1 MARSIADLVLLDTVI
16 TGTKDAVVPAA
27 LKGLR
32 LGVPK
37 ALNDGVDA
45 ETARVIGAALAKLKS
60 AGVVLVDADMPDLLA
75 LNAKVSFPIALYEV
89 NVDLPAYAQRY
100 GIGLDFIGFAEQVA
114 SPDVKGLFA
123 ALAKG
128 EPPSVAQSV
137 YEEAIK
143 VHRPMLQKAYA
154 GYFARHKVAAIVFPT
169 TPLAAVP
176 IGDDQETELDGKKV
190 PTFPTF
196 IRNTDPGSN
205 AGVPGFSVPTGM
217 TKSGLPVGLALD
229 GPVGSDRKLLAI
241 GLALEALLGPMPAPK

>member
-1 MARSIADLVLLDTVI
+1 VLDTVI
-16 TGTKDAVVPAA
+16 TDTKEAVVPAT

-45 ETARVIGAALAKLKS
+45 ETARVIGAALARMKS
-60 AGVVLVDADMPDLLA
+60 AGVVLVDADVPDLLA
-75 LNAKVSFPIALYEV
+75 LNAKVGFPVALYEV
-89 NVDLPAYAQRY
+89 TIDLPAYAQRY
-100 GIGLDFIGFAEQVA
+100 GIGLDFKGFAEKVA

-123 ALAKG
+123 ALARG
-128 EPPSVAQSV
+128 EPPSVTKSV
-137 YEEAIK
+137 YDEAIK

-154 GYFARHKVAAIVFPT
+154 GYFARHKVAAMVFPT
-169 TPLAAVP
+169 TPLAAAP

-205 AGVPGFSVPTGM
+205 AGLPGLSVPAGLTRA
-217 TKSGLPVGLALD
+217 GLPVGLELD

-241 GLALEALLGPMPAPK
+241 GLALEKLLGPLPAPK